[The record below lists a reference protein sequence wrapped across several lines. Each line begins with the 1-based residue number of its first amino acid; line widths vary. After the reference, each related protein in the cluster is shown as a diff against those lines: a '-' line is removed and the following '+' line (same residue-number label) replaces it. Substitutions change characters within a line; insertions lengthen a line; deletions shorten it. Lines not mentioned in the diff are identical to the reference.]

1 MIKKRGAIKL
11 ENTKQTISQP
21 KKEEGGSKMTIYIV
35 LLIVVVLTA
44 FALMINQKL
53 KAKPT
58 PTGQKTEATAQAPSN
73 EGKSMEKS
81 DVVALINR
89 VASLILVKSDEEP
102 TVATVQDADAL
113 RKSSPIFY
121 KDAQNGDRL
130 LVWSDKAVLYST
142 KLDKLLAVM
151 PMPAAQETSNFGQ
164 ATSTASNIK
173 AVPAE
178 STIKAENA
186 TIEVRNGTTTAGK
199 AKTMSSLLK
208 AQGLNVLT
216 IGDAKIKTY
225 PKTIIVK
232 ASSNAAAMPAT
243 LAALQQ
249 ATNAEIV
256 DLPAGEVA
264 SKADFLV
271 IVGKDFVK

>member
-1 MIKKRGAIKL
+1 
-11 ENTKQTISQP
+11 
-21 KKEEGGSKMTIYIV
+21 MTIYIV

-58 PTGQKTEATAQAPSN
+58 PAGQKTDVAAQAPSDK
-73 EGKSMEKS
+73 GKTMEKS

-89 VASLILVKSDEEP
+89 VASFILVKSDEEP

-142 KLDKLLAVM
+142 TLDKLLAVM
-151 PMPAAQETSNFGQ
+151 PMPAQETSNFGQ
-164 ATSTASNIK
+164 ATSTASNTQ
-173 AVPAE
+173 ATTTT

-186 TIEVRNGTTTAGK
+186 TVEVRNGTTTVGK
-199 AKTMSSLLK
+199 ASTMSSLLK
-208 AQGLNVLT
+208 AQGLKVLT

-225 PKTIIVK
+225 PKTVIVK
-232 ASSNAAAMPAT
+232 ASSNAASMPAT

-256 DLPAGEVA
+256 DLPAKEVA